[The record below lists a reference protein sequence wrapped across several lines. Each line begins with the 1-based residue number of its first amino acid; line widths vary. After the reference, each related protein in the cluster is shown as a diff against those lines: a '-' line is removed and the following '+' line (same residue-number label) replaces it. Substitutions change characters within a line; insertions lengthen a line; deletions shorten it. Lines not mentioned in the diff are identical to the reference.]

1 MQHAACNR
9 SLVWAVQ
16 CAELFACMLRRPAA
30 HGDDHALALTDND
43 PGRPSAQIPGHNSSA
58 RTLTHAWRT
67 HAAQGN
73 ITTWKKKEGDQV
85 APGQVLAEVETDKA
99 TIDWESQEDGYIAK
113 ILVPDGSKDIAVGA
127 PVAVL
132 VEEAGEVAAFK
143 DYTPGGE

>member
-1 MQHAACNR
+1 MA
-9 SLVWAVQ
+9 
-16 CAELFACMLRRPAA
+16 
-30 HGDDHALALTDND
+30 
-43 PGRPSAQIPGHNSSA
+43 
-58 RTLTHAWRT
+58 

-143 DYTPGGE
+143 DYTSEGEYLPHGNAC